1 MHKIKLLGLIGLLWI
16 FFGTQVFAIEDGK
29 YNCAIVAVS
38 LNNLTK
44 KLPEKEWTKVTFVK
58 KGQKLT
64 DESGAVFSYL
74 VTSQNVD
81 VYKNKDFMIGV
92 PADDVGSD
100 VFNMNFKANDKDII
114 YDCKCYKVN
123 ENKDK

>member
-1 MHKIKLLGLIGLLWI
+1 MLKRIKKIGLVGLVLGA
-16 FFGTQVFAIEDGK
+16 FVGTQAFGIEDGK

-44 KLPEKEWTKVTFVK
+44 KLPEKEWSSVVFVK

-92 PADDVGSD
+92 PGNDVGSD
-100 VFNMNFKANDKDII
+100 VFNMNFKANDKDVI
-114 YDCKCYKVN
+114 YDGKCYKVD
-123 ENKDK
+123 EDK

>member
-1 MHKIKLLGLIGLLWI
+1 MNKIKLLGLVGLVGAFI
-16 FFGTQVFAIEDGK
+16 VTQAFAIEDGK

-44 KLPEKEWTKVTFVK
+44 KLPEKEWQKVTFVK

-74 VTSQNVD
+74 LTSKNVD
-81 VYKNKDFMIGV
+81 VYKNKDFMIGL
-92 PADDVGSD
+92 PADNVGSD
-100 VFNMNFKANDKDII
+100 VFNMNFKANNKDII
-114 YDCKCYKVN
+114 YDGKCYKVN
-123 ENKDK
+123 KDK